1 MAPIAEL
8 TKNEHKCD
16 YCGYDER
23 YVEGSH
29 VDYMMYGW
37 DKGEAKIKG
46 VQNYTNNGGFIT
58 IQGDNKVAKRQEAY
72 ISPTITKELPKK
84 KLNE

>member
-1 MAPIAEL
+1 
-8 TKNEHKCD
+8 
-16 YCGYDER
+16 
-23 YVEGSH
+23 
-29 VDYMMYGW
+29 MMYGW